1 MRLLAAAAIA
11 LSFAASARAA
21 CLLPAQKAMTEAE
34 LLFGRD
40 IPGGGK
46 VSDSDWSKFVDE
58 VVAQAFPDGFTV
70 GDAEGAWRDART
82 GAAVH
87 EKSKV
92 VFVEAKGSPELAGK
106 LERVADVYKKRFRQ
120 DAVGIVTREVCAAF

>member
-1 MRLLAAAAIA
+1 MKV
-11 LSFAASARAA
+11 FAAVAVAVSLCASAQAA
-21 CLLPAQKAMTEAE
+21 CLLPTQKAMTEAQ

-46 VSDSDWSKFVDE
+46 VSDADWAKFVDE

-70 GDAEGAWRDART
+70 GDAEGAWRDAKT

-87 EKSKV
+87 EKSKF
-92 VFVEAKGSPELAGK
+92 VFVEAQGSPELAGR
-106 LERVADVYKKRFRQ
+106 LERVAEIYRRRFRQ
-120 DAVGIVTREVCAAF
+120 DAVGIVTRDVCAAF

>member
-1 MRLLAAAAIA
+1 M
-11 LSFAASARAA
+11 
-21 CLLPAQKAMTEAE
+21 
-34 LLFGRD
+34 
-40 IPGGGK
+40 
-46 VSDSDWSKFVDE
+46 
-58 VVAQAFPDGFTV
+58 VAQAFPDGFTV

-92 VFVEAKGSPELAGK
+92 VFVDAQGSPELAGR
-106 LERVADVYKKRFRQ
+106 LARVADVYKKRFRQ